1 MVSTQF
7 LFALTTHFV
16 YSVVLKHIKKKGIF
30 FSFLMVEI
38 AFTQAKLYRATD
50 LENMIYKV

>member
-7 LFALTTHFV
+7 LFELTTHFV
-16 YSVVLKHIKKKGIF
+16 YSVVLKHIKKKGNF